1 MGSSRRRLDCESI
14 AIGGNRLVL
23 RPEPREHQA
32 ERAIV
37 HRMRPEPDR
46 SPDHGDRLAAVPG
59 LVEDDGEAVKRVR
72 LVRVA
77 GENLAVELLRLR
89 DPASL
94 MMLDREF

>member
-1 MGSSRRRLDCESI
+1 M
-14 AIGGNRLVL
+14 
-23 RPEPREHQA
+23 
-32 ERAIV
+32 
-37 HRMRPEPDR
+37 
-46 SPDHGDRLAAVPG
+46 PG